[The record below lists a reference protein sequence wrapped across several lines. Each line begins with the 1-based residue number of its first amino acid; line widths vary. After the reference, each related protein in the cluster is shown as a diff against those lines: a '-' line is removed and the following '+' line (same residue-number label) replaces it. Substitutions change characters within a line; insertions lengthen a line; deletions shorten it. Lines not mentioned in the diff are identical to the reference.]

1 MKELKLLLRMTKLG
15 RAIFAQR
22 LHSALGYLSLLKFEE
37 LLPDEQSYFAP
48 CPLFERSVG
57 NLARMVIAVAA
68 YRQLCPI
75 PKGNGNTS
83 KRV

>member
-37 LLPDEQSYFAP
+37 LLPDEQS
-48 CPLFERSVG
+48 
-57 NLARMVIAVAA
+57 
-68 YRQLCPI
+68 
-75 PKGNGNTS
+75 
-83 KRV
+83 